1 MVPMARHLTF
11 PVGLVFAV
19 SLARATTGC
28 SSASEST
35 TAKSEATATPS
46 TCQWPASLNDAGPGA
61 CSVGRAYVRCTYP
74 SGVSCEGG
82 PGASSPD
89 GLTMGCIS
97 EDLTNC
103 SGCGS
108 TSGAATCT
116 DMCAPN
122 EYALSC
128 GGPPRLT
135 ADGGFDSTY
144 QQPPANCVGKGGTP
158 AGNGYYCCPC
168 E

>member
-35 TAKSEATATPS
+35 TAKSEAIATPS

-61 CSVGRAYVRCTYP
+61 CSVGRAYVQCAYP